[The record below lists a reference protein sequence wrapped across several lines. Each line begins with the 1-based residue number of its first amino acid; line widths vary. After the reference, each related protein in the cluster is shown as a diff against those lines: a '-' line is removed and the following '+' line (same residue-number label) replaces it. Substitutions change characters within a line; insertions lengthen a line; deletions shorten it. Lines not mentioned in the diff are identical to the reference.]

1 MRGRPRAVDA
11 IIRLDQATK
20 DYGRD
25 RGVFGLS
32 FAVERG
38 EVVGFLGANGAGK
51 SVTMRML
58 MGFVRPTSGRV
69 LIGGRDCFAE
79 RARIQRSVGYLPGE
93 LACPADLTGTVF
105 LDFVA
110 AMRGARDRR
119 RRNELVEFFE
129 LDPSAR
135 IRSMSKGTKQK
146 LGIVAA
152 FMGAPEVLLLDEPTS
167 GLDLLMQRRFV
178 ELVRAERERGA
189 TVLLS
194 SHVLGEVEGTCDRA
208 VFIRHGRLSSEAPA
222 GDLTLDSTLE
232 RLYGAEALSRHW
244 GATAGAGAVVANAAA
259 NAARCAAESAAEP
272 AEAELATV
280 DLVSS
285 SPSSTPSK
293 GGRS

>member
-1 MRGRPRAVDA
+1 MGA
-11 IIRLDQATK
+11 IIQLEQVTK
-20 DYGRD
+20 DYGRE
-25 RGVFGLS
+25 RGVFDLS

-58 MGFVRPTSGRV
+58 MGFVRPASGRV
-69 LIGGRDCFAE
+69 LIDGRDCFTD
-79 RARIQRSVGYLPGE
+79 RACIQRSVGYLPGE
-93 LACPADLTGTVF
+93 LACPADLTGAAF

-110 AMRGARDRR
+110 TMRGARDRHR
-119 RRNELVEFFE
+119 RDELTEFFE
-129 LDPSAR
+129 FDSSAR

-208 VFIRHGRLSSEAPA
+208 VFIRRGRLSSEARA
-222 GDLTLDSTLE
+222 DDLTLDATLE
-232 RLYGAEALSRHW
+232 RLYGAEALGWHW
-244 GATAGAGAVVANAAA
+244 GAPAGAAAPVAGVG
-259 NAARCAAESAAEP
+259 AEP
-272 AEAELATV
+272 
-280 DLVSS
+280 
-285 SPSSTPSK
+285 SPSSARFSSSLK

>member
-1 MRGRPRAVDA
+1 MKP
-11 IIRLDQATK
+11 IIQLERATK
-20 DYGRD
+20 DYGRG
-25 RGVFGLS
+25 RGVFKVS
-32 FAVERG
+32 FAVARG

-51 SVTMRML
+51 SVTMRLL
-58 MGFVRPTSGRV
+58 MGFVRPSSGRV
-69 LIGGRDCFAE
+69 LIGGRDCFAD

-93 LACPADLTGTVF
+93 LACPSDLTGRAF

-110 AMRGARDRR
+110 AMRGARDHRR
-119 RRNELVEFFE
+119 RDELTEFFE

-152 FMGAPEVLLLDEPTS
+152 FMGAPDVLLLDEPTS

-178 ELVRAERERGA
+178 ELVRAERARGA

-208 VFIRHGRLSSEAPA
+208 IFIRRGHLSSQAQA
-222 GDLTLDSTLE
+222 SDLTLDATLE
-232 RLYGAEALSRHW
+232 RLYGAEALGRHW
-244 GATAGAGAVVANAAA
+244 EGDA
-259 NAARCAAESAAEP
+259 SAAS
-272 AEAELATV
+272 AAF
-280 DLVSS
+280 D
-285 SPSSTPSK
+285 SPSAASSK

>member
-1 MRGRPRAVDA
+1 MEPVIQLER
-11 IIRLDQATK
+11 ATK
-20 DYGRD
+20 DYGRE
-25 RGVFGLS
+25 RGVFDLS

-58 MGFVRPTSGRV
+58 MGFVRPASGRV
-69 LIGGRDCFAE
+69 LIGGRDCFAD

-93 LACPADLTGTVF
+93 LACPADLAGTAF

-208 VFIRHGRLSSEAPA
+208 VFIRHGRLSSEARVD
-222 GDLTLDSTLE
+222 DLTLDATLE
-232 RLYGAEALSRHW
+232 RLYGADALSRHW
-244 GATAGAGAVVANAAA
+244 GVPAGTAASVADAD
-259 NAARCAAESAAEP
+259 
-272 AEAELATV
+272 AELSLSSARS
-280 DLVSS
+280 VSS
-285 SPSSTPSK
+285 LK